1 MIELAKGENEMDLG
15 LKGKNVVVTGGAGG
29 LGSAMVSRFLDE
41 GARVAVCDLRGA
53 VATAE
58 GLKQAGE
65 VKGYEFDITNRE
77 STAEAM
83 QKIADDFGGID
94 IIVNNAGINVG
105 ADERKNVD
113 EFSDKW
119 WDLILKVDLDGTY
132 NCTKQA
138 IPHMKNGG
146 SIVNISSIVGMVPLR
161 NQCAFAAAKAAV
173 INFTKAIAMELAPR
187 NIRANVICPGTIG
200 IAITKNLWKGDG
212 VMEAL
217 LSHIPMARQG
227 APDEI
232 AKATVFLASEAASYV
247 TGAVLPVDGGWTTGG
262 FARNF

>member
-1 MIELAKGENEMDLG
+1 MDLG
-15 LKGKNVVVTGGAGG
+15 LKNKNVVITGGAGG
-29 LGSAMVSRFLDE
+29 LGQAMVRRFLTE
-41 GARVAVCDLRGA
+41 GARVAICDLRGA
-53 VATAE
+53 VAAAE
-58 GLKQAGE
+58 NLKELGE

-77 STAEAM
+77 STADAM
-83 QKIADDFGGID
+83 QNIASELGGID

-105 ADERKNVD
+105 PEERKHVD
-113 EFSDKW
+113 AFSDKW
-119 WDLILKVDLDGTY
+119 WDMILKVDLDGTY

-138 IPHMKNGG
+138 IPHMKKGG
-146 SIVNISSIVGMVPLR
+146 AIVNISSIVGMVPLR

-200 IAITKNLWKGDG
+200 IAITKDLWKGDG

-232 AKATVFLASEAASYV
+232 ANATVFLASDAASYV
-247 TGAVLPVDGGWTTGG
+247 TGAVLPVDGGWTCGG